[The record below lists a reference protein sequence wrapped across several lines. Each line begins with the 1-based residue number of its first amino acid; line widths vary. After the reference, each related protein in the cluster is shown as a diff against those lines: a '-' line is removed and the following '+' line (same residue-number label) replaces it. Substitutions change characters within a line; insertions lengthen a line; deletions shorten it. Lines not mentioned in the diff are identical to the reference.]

1 MGRLG
6 DERARFRRN
15 GGPVVRPGS
24 AIAAAASRLR
34 LFSLRE
40 LAVHRRRTIASIA
53 VMAASAMYLVAVFGI
68 FGSITGSVSR
78 LADGI
83 AGIAALEV
91 SGITDAGFPDTI
103 TADVAAVPGVTTAAP
118 MIRTSASTPS
128 GPVLLFGADEKSA
141 ALRGALKDAVGGQ
154 LEARSEV
161 PNGVQVGPGV
171 GYAKGETFQLGSG
184 SVKVTEVL
192 RGKQLA
198 DLNGGHY
205 VLAPLALA
213 QKVTGRLG
221 QLDSILITTKRGADL
236 ATVRSAVTAAVN
248 GRAIVADPSM
258 RATRAGDGVKLMNY
272 MSLMG
277 AAVALVVGAFL
288 IYTTVTMAI
297 TQRRPVISMLR
308 AIGGRRVTI
317 VRDMLSEAAILGLIG
332 GAIGSG
338 IGILMGRIAIGRL
351 PPALT
356 QGLEARVEYWLPG
369 YAIPAALAATVLT
382 SVVASAMAGRQVY
395 KVSPIEALA
404 PIGVSAA
411 DRVPRWLRIAFG
423 IGAAAV
429 FTASVLLAV
438 GRHGTFAFA
447 AIIALFCAEIALGF
461 ALTVPIV
468 KATAATAR
476 LFGSVGALAAATIE
490 RAPRRVWATVMTVLI
505 AVVTTVVITGT
516 NTDMIRSARGIFSP
530 VADVDVWVSAD
541 PPDSYPADALPQ
553 GLAKEVAALR
563 GVARV
568 VEGSFGFAE
577 VGGTRVLLD
586 GFSAGTHDAL
596 YRTLDEQVRD
606 EVLAGRGVV
615 LTRNLGKTLGVRVG
629 DKLRLQTPHGPRQTA
644 VLALV
649 PYFSTVIGS
658 VGINLAHMRDWFD
671 RPAATTLQISAAPG
685 ADRNRLLADVRRVV
699 PAPNYVYDGRAAL
712 AGLEAPLHQSM
723 FIANAVWIIVVLV
736 AGVALLNT
744 LTLSVLE
751 RRREIGVL
759 RAMGSSRRFALQMV
773 LAEAAGIGVIGG
785 VLGLVFGLTNQW
797 LYSLVSGDVM
807 NFNVGFQP
815 SPMAIVFTIGAV
827 ALSLLGSV
835 SPARRAARLN
845 IIEAVS
851 VE

>member
-1 MGRLG
+1 V
-6 DERARFRRN
+6 RR
-15 GGPVVRPGS
+15 GS
-24 AIAAAASRLR
+24 AIAAVASRLR

-53 VMAASAMYLVAVFGI
+53 VMAVSAMYLVAIFGI
-68 FGSITGSVSR
+68 FGSITGSVNR

-103 TADVAAVPGVTTAAP
+103 MADVAAIPGVATTAP
-118 MIRTSASTPS
+118 MIRMSASTAS
-128 GPVLLFGADEKSA
+128 GPVLLLGADARSA
-141 ALRGALKDAVGGQ
+141 ALGGALKDAVRGQ
-154 LEARSEV
+154 VEAAFGEA
-161 PNGVQVGPGV
+161 NGVRVGPGL
-171 GYAKGETFQLGSG
+171 GYAKGDRFRLGSA
-184 SVKVTEVL
+184 VVTVAAVL
-192 RGKQLA
+192 EGKQLA

-205 VLAPLALA
+205 VLASLPLA
-213 QKVTGRLG
+213 QNVTGRQG
-221 QLDSILITTKRGADL
+221 QLDSILIATKPNADL
-236 ATVRSAVTAAVN
+236 ATVRASVTATVN

-258 RATRAGDGVKLMNY
+258 RATRAGDGVRLMNY
-272 MSLMG
+272 MALMG

-288 IYTTVTMAI
+288 IYTTMTMAI

-308 AIGGRRVTI
+308 AIGGRRATI
-317 VRDMLSEAAILGLIG
+317 VRDMLAEAAILGLIG

-351 PPALT
+351 PPAVT

-369 YAIPAALAATVLT
+369 YAIPAALAATALT
-382 SVVASAMAGRQVY
+382 SVVASAMAARQVY

-404 PIGVSAA
+404 PVGVSAA
-411 DRVPRWLRIAFG
+411 DVVPRWLRIASG
-423 IGAAAV
+423 VGAVAV
-429 FTASVLLAV
+429 FAV
-438 GRHGTFAFA
+438 SILIVVAHSGTFAFVA
-447 AIIALFCAEIALGF
+447 MAALFCAEIALGF

-541 PPDSYPADALPQ
+541 SPDRYPTDVLPQ
-553 GLAKEVAALR
+553 GLTEKVAAVP

-568 VEGSFGFAE
+568 IEGAFAFAV
-577 VGGTRVLLD
+577 VGSRRVMLD
-586 GFSAGTHDAL
+586 GFSSGTHDSL
-596 YRTLDEQVRD
+596 YRAVDEQVRN

-615 LTRNLGKTLGVRVG
+615 LSQNLGKTLHVRVG
-629 DKLRLQTPHGPRQTA
+629 DELRLQTPRGPRQTA

-649 PYFSTVIGS
+649 PYFSTVIGT
-658 VGINLAHMRDWFD
+658 VGIDLDHMRAWFD
-671 RPAATTLQISAAPG
+671 RPAVTTLQIAAAAS

-699 PAPNYVYDGRAAL
+699 PAPNYVYDGRTAL
-712 AGLEAPLHQSM
+712 AGVEAPLHQSM

-736 AGVALLNT
+736 AAVALFNT

-759 RAMGSSRRFALQMV
+759 RAMGSSRRFTLQMV

-785 VLGLVFGLTNQW
+785 VLGLLLGLTGQW
-797 LYSLVSGDVM
+797 LFSLVSGDVM
-807 NFNVGFQP
+807 NFGVGFRP
-815 SPMAIVFTIGAV
+815 SPMALVFTIGAL
-827 ALSLLGSV
+827 AISLLGSLP
-835 SPARRAARLN
+835 PARRAVRLN
-845 IIEAVS
+845 IIEAVG